1 MEIQDKTKVLDPAA
15 ARPDQ
20 TYTHALKMQKVR
32 FRRFADLF
40 KIGLETGL
48 PELDLYHVF
57 FHNGISKLL
66 SPLLRKNIILHCVG
80 KVEKSPLLNYLVI
93 LEANDNPYAVQERF
107 ERQTIDLAFDQSRSA
122 LVSLSSQEL
131 TADPIWARTALHLAH
146 YFKAI

>member
-1 MEIQDKTKVLDPAA
+1 MEIQDRTKKLDSAA
-15 ARPDQ
+15 LRPDQ
-20 TYTHALKMQKVR
+20 VTHALKMQKVR
-32 FRRFADLF
+32 FQRFADLF
-40 KIGLETGL
+40 KIGLETGM

-66 SPLLRKNIILHCVG
+66 SPLLRKNIILYCMG
-80 KVEKSPLLNYLVI
+80 KVEKSALLNYLVI

-122 LVSLSSQEL
+122 LLSLSSQEL
-131 TADPIWARTALHLAH
+131 AADPIWARTALHLAH